1 MNGRFIPGT
10 AKTGASL
17 QITFFQIT
25 FSSPVSERLRIGRT
39 VLELAFYFGGSLTDI
54 YGLAHCNERGRAR
67 TDARRADNGDNLGW
81 RNVDR
86 GPMWARERHKKSQ
99 DHRQNGGH
107 VLLPLAL
114 FMSINFRCATVAG
127 RATRNMSKRSAL
139 GMTVV
144 VQPRKHSGNP
154 LNNSAVC

>member
-1 MNGRFIPGT
+1 
-10 AKTGASL
+10 
-17 QITFFQIT
+17 
-25 FSSPVSERLRIGRT
+25 
-39 VLELAFYFGGSLTDI
+39 
-54 YGLAHCNERGRAR
+54 
-67 TDARRADNGDNLGW
+67 
-81 RNVDR
+81 
-86 GPMWARERHKKSQ
+86 MWARERHEKTQ

-114 FMSINFRCATVAG
+114 FMSINFRRATQAVAG